1 MKLSYKKRVFFAF
14 LIIYAA
20 FSALIVYVEQKEEI
34 RYKTQALENELDDY
48 ADIVHNYVKKYHLND
63 TNMSQIHELIDV
75 LPEGARVTI
84 LKPDGTVVFDR
95 EVADVSTLENHSNR
109 PEILRAQYQ
118 GQGSDIRM
126 STSVQQEFLY
136 YAKSYEDSF
145 VRMALP
151 YNIEVQNLL
160 KADNMF
166 IYVVV
171 GLFLLV
177 LLLLNYA
184 VSRFGKSITE
194 LKHFSSL
201 VKNNTPLPKEIDFP
215 EDELGAIGNELVEI
229 FKQREKDKKQ
239 LEVEREKLIRHFKYS
254 AEGFAIFSS
263 EKKQQFCNSHFL
275 QYLNLLIDDPALD
288 ANILFRE
295 EIFKPVTDF
304 VDATDRKK
312 SQNVFQINKNG
323 RSFVI
328 QTVIYED
335 KTFEVS
341 IRDITQ
347 AEKTRLIKQE
357 MTNNIAHEL
366 RTPVTSLR
374 GYLET
379 LAGTELSEEKRKQFT
394 DRAYI
399 QSIRLSNLIDDVSL
413 LSKIEEPLSR
423 FTFEE
428 VNLSD
433 IISEVRIDLADK
445 IEQNNI
451 KLNVSVRPDLKIKG
465 NHGLIYSIF
474 RNMIDNSINYA
485 GDSTVINISNYL
497 EDEKFVYFSYFDT
510 GKGIDD
516 KLLPRIFER
525 FYRGDEGRTRE
536 SGASGLGLAIVRNAV
551 LVHRGEIQ
559 AKNRV
564 GAGLEFLFTLHK

>member
-1 MKLSYKKRVFFAF
+1 MKLSYKKRVLFSFLLIFAAF
-14 LIIYAA
+14 AALII
-20 FSALIVYVEQKEEI
+20 YVEQKEEI
-34 RYKTQALENELDDY
+34 RYRTESLESELDDY
-48 ADIVHNYVKKYHLND
+48 SDIVHNYIQKYTLTDSNI
-63 TNMSQIHELIDV
+63 TQIHELIDV
-75 LPEGARVTI
+75 LPEGARVTVVR
-84 LKPDGTVVFDR
+84 LDGSVLFDR
-95 EVADVSTLENHSNR
+95 EVADVSTLDNHSNR

-118 GQGSDIRM
+118 GVGSDIRM
-126 STSVQQEFLY
+126 SSSVKEKFLY
-136 YAKSYEDSF
+136 YAKSYEDCF

-151 YNIEVQNLL
+151 YNVEVQNLL

-166 IYVVV
+166 IYIVV
-171 GLFLLV
+171 GLFFLV

-184 VSRFGKSITE
+184 VSRFGKSISE

-201 VKNNTPLPKEIDFP
+201 VKDNSPLPKEINFP
-215 EDELGAIGNELVEI
+215 DDELGEIGNELVEI

-275 QYLNLLIDDPALD
+275 QYLNLLVDNPALD
-288 ANILFRE
+288 ANALFRE
-295 EIFKPVTDF
+295 EIFNPVTEF
-304 VDATDRKK
+304 VNLTERPKN
-312 SQNVFQINKNG
+312 QNVFQINKNG

-335 KTFEVS
+335 KSFEVS

-347 AEKTRLIKQE
+347 IEKTRLIKQE

-366 RTPVTSLR
+366 RTPVTSMR
-374 GYLET
+374 AYLET
-379 LAGTELSEEKRKQFT
+379 LTGADISEERRKQFI

-399 QSIRLSNLIDDVSL
+399 QSVRLSNLIEDVSL
-413 LSKIEEPLSR
+413 LSKIDEPLSR

-428 VNLSD
+428 VNLAD
-433 IISEVRIDLADK
+433 IIAEVRIDLADK
-445 IEQNNI
+445 IEQNDV
-451 KLNVSVRPDLKIKG
+451 KLNISVRPDLKIRG
-465 NHGLIYSIF
+465 NHSLIYSIF

-485 GDSTVINISNYL
+485 GRSTAINISNYL
-497 EDEKFVYFSYFDT
+497 EDEKFVYFSYYDT
-510 GKGIDD
+510 GKGVDE
-516 KLLPRIFER
+516 KTLTRIFER

-551 LVHRGEIQ
+551 HVHRGEIQ
-559 AKNRV
+559 AKNRA